1 MRFRGSDMPPSFKLM
16 SICAT
21 ILFEIIDQFIK
32 REQQTLEEGE
42 KGPFSGLMKEM
53 TFLFTM
59 CQLQIVNKRL

>member
-1 MRFRGSDMPPSFKLM
+1 M
-16 SICAT
+16 